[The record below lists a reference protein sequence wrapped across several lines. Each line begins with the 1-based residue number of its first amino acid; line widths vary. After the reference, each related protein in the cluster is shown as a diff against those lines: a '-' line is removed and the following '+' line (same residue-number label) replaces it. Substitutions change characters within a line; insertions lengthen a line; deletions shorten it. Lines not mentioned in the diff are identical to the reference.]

1 MVQVGVAGAK
11 RVIAANGDSGRK
23 RQQEGGDSAGSSRG
37 QRSAPNTA
45 SSSAGQSAPNTASW
59 SESGW
64 TDPEHYWGKLAGEAH
79 QYWQTAE
86 WNRQA
91 WNLWN
96 QDQGNRVL
104 NLLQPDPQNLPPR
117 HQGPRPWTL
126 CGGPLQDMA
135 PLPANTAIG
144 IERPLPETEAIMPD
158 IALAS
163 GMPETTAM
171 DIVRGRME
179 APPSPKPPTP
189 EASSSSREDS
199 EEGEETKAA
208 ARLLG

>member
-64 TDPEHYWGKLAGEAH
+64 TSEQNWGKLAGEAY